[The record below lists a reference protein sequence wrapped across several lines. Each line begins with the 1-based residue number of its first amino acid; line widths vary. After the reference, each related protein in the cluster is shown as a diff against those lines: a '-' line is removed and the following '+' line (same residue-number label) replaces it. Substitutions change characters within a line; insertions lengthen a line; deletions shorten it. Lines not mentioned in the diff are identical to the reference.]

1 MLEVFRADGAGA
13 VLVKDPE
20 GHPDHVLVVDG
31 VHLVRHHVAELWKL
45 NLARTVSV
53 VLKTESFKLVFGSK
67 SHPVC

>member
-45 NLARTVSV
+45 DHARAVSV
-53 VLKTESFKLVFGSK
+53 VLKNVFRTSLLNLNFYL
-67 SHPVC
+67 